1 MMDHL
6 PVPYNTQVE
15 SLFQYAY
22 AAAWSDGLP
31 DYLIYPRDALME
43 LRESHSVFRKLDT
56 HMTDIASHH
65 VANHLLR
72 RLGLDYSLESYFSS
86 RSTPMSGD
94 LAAMMKSADKST
106 EIRFVQKHLP
116 TKVFDN
122 YSSLPGNSNNICFMH
137 NRFALSE
144 RRLLV
149 MGDSF
154 IRSGLT
160 YFSQAFR
167 DIAYVRSAQF
177 QGDMVDLFCPD
188 VIISSNAERYLS
200 RVGADADSTS
210 VLLSGYGVPSYKP
223 SDHFTDAYK
232 AQLSYRHHRKV
243 YALWS
248 HKLAGNALRFWAL
261 GEGIPNRQINV
272 VDPLARSFESWDQI
286 RI

>member
-1 MMDHL
+1 
-6 PVPYNTQVE
+6 
-15 SLFQYAY
+15 
-22 AAAWSDGLP
+22 
-31 DYLIYPRDALME
+31 
-43 LRESHSVFRKLDT
+43 
-56 HMTDIASHH
+56 
-65 VANHLLR
+65 
-72 RLGLDYSLESYFSS
+72 
-86 RSTPMSGD
+86 
-94 LAAMMKSADKST
+94 MMKSADKST

-272 VDPLARSFESWDQI
+272 VDPLARSFESLGSDPNLTFPKIALKPGTRYALQI
-286 RI
+286 EMVSDVSSFAQLYHSCTAEPVPLFSKERASRIAVHPGRNLLSFDLNHPTRGEAFRFDPLAAPGSFRIEAADLVELE